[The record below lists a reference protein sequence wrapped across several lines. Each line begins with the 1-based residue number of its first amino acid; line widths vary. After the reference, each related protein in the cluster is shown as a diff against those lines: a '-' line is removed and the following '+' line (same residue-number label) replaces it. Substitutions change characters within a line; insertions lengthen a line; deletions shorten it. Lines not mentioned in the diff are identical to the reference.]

1 MAGDLFKARGGG
13 EAERAMIKGIM
24 NAVLLAACLCAPAMA
39 EPFHLAPDLAPIG
52 FLVGHWVGD
61 DGKVAE
67 TGGTS
72 QGTSVITS
80 EVGGAVLLRRDHTE
94 LRDAA
99 GKASG
104 GFDLITM
111 IYPESGTLHA
121 DYSDGQ
127 HIIHYTQAEIDPGRS
142 VVFTSK
148 AQPGAPRFRL
158 SYAVEDPRT
167 LALDFSMSPPGQT
180 AFQPIAQG
188 HLHRVEGP

>member
-1 MAGDLFKARGGG
+1 MACDLSETGGGG
-13 EAERAMIKGIM
+13 EAERAMIRGIVASLVAM
-24 NAVLLAACLCAPAMA
+24 FGGAAPAMA
-39 EPFHLAPDLAPIG
+39 ESPHLAPALAPIG

-72 QGTSVITS
+72 RGTSVITA

-99 GKASG
+99 GKPSG

-111 IYPESGTLHA
+111 IYPDGGTLHA

-127 HIIHYTQAEIDPGRS
+127 HIIHYTSAEIAPGRS
-142 VVFTSK
+142 VIFTSS
-148 AQPGAPRFRL
+148 AATGAPRFRL
-158 SYAVEDPRT
+158 SYTVEGPKT
-167 LALDFSMSPPGQT
+167 LALDFAMSPPGQSEY
-180 AFQPIAQG
+180 QPIAQG
-188 HLHRVEGP
+188 HLHRTDGP